1 MNVDKHQASG
11 ITQYTKQA
19 AVCWHSVQFHDMS
32 FTSLIIWTNA
42 TEWSTWILIF
52 QHKSVPLGSFGCV
65 SLFPQVDHFCL
76 FGLCLHSPARILS
89 PSVPYSPQ
97 AEELVDHAEMV
108 DGFGHLRWMRDS
120 LTRSDGSSIG
130 QLNQTEINLK
140 ILQEDLKAVHTVHI
154 SWSSTQG
161 HMTCWSAWTS

>member
-1 MNVDKHQASG
+1 MLINIKHLESHSTQNKLQYVG
-11 ITQYTKQA
+11 IL
-19 AVCWHSVQFHDMS
+19 CS
-32 FTSLIIWTNA
+32 FTTCPLRLSSSGQMLLNDQLGFSFFNIKVFLWD
-42 TEWSTWILIF
+42 
-52 QHKSVPLGSFGCV
+52 PLGSFGCV

-154 SWSSTQG
+154 S
-161 HMTCWSAWTS
+161 